1 MDFTTLILMIL
12 IGAVFFYLF
21 FKFTD
26 IIEKI

>member
-1 MDFTTLILMIL
+1 MELILLIFMIL

-26 IIEKI
+26 FIDKI